1 MTTVRAILI
10 PADSA
15 EPISEVQLVV
25 KPGSDTLDSL
35 QRLVGGLIAVV
46 RYPDR
51 DDVTTYVNDEGKFD
65 PEAHPSNRRA
75 TRLLESVLWAEDW
88 IAGALVIAGFDPS
101 TGETIDLPADL
112 TVETLNGVLV

>member
-15 EPISEVQLVV
+15 EPISEVALVFE
-25 KPGSDTLDSL
+25 PGGDTLDSL
-35 QRLVGGLIAVV
+35 QRLVGGLIAAV
-46 RYPDR
+46 RYPGR

-65 PEAHPSNRRA
+65 EKAHPPNRRA
-75 TRLLESVLWAEDW
+75 TRLLEPVLWETDW
-88 IAGALVIAGFDPS
+88 IAGALVVAGFDPN

-112 TVETLNGVLV
+112 TVETLNSVLV